1 MSYNSIVVGAIR
13 NNDFLEEFSSWRS
26 KTGKKINVVAPDDF
40 SDSDNKYLNGTS
52 FSAPA
57 VAGIVSV
64 LMELKKIFM
73 QRV

>member
-1 MSYNSIVVGAIR
+1 M
-13 NNDFLEEFSSWRS
+13 EEFSSWRS

-40 SDSDNKYLNGTS
+40 SDSDNKYLNGTN

-64 LMELKKIFM
+64 LMEIEKDIYE
-73 QRV
+73 RV